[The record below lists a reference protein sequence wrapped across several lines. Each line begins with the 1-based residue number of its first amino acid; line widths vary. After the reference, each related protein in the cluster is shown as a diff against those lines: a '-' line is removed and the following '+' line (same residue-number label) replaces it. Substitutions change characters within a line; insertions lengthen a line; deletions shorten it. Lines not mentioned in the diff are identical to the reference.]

1 LLFCCHPEA
10 GSALAFLV
18 VIPEGELLF
27 WAFVVSF
34 AVAVGMRAGLLQG
47 VEKSVLLKGTAS
59 EPVLSAAEW
68 MPKVFVRN
76 AALAAGVPVLWVK
89 WVARYIYTK
98 RCY

>member
-47 VEKSVLLKGTAS
+47 VEK
-59 EPVLSAAEW
+59 
-68 MPKVFVRN
+68 VRF
-76 AALAAGVPVLWVK
+76 A
-89 WVARYIYTK
+89 
-98 RCY
+98 